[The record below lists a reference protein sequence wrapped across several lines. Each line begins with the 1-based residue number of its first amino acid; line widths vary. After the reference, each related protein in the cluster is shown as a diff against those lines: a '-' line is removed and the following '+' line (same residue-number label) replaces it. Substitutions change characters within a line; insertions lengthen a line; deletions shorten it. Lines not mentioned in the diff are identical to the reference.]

1 MTNKVILTEAGII
14 IINDKYEVLQSH
26 RFEPNSEISL
36 YSQIKN
42 SNVSEDIKNFFDNSS
57 NELPDSLEVNDQS
70 LIDILNKIFPD
81 KNFIHQTIDSSN
93 LFPLFVQSGFFSSE
107 EEISKF
113 LQNFSIEYSKQQIRD
128 VSGKE
133 DLQII
138 EGINSLDEL
147 DKAVNILM
155 ARINEWYGLHFP

>member
-57 NELPDSLEVNDQS
+57 NELPDSLEVNDTFKY
-70 LIDILNKIFPD
+70 IEYGDNPKKGIKHNKINR
-81 KNFIHQTIDSSN
+81 KSN
-93 LFPLFVQSGFFSSE
+93 S
-107 EEISKF
+107 
-113 LQNFSIEYSKQQIRD
+113 
-128 VSGKE
+128 
-133 DLQII
+133 
-138 EGINSLDEL
+138 
-147 DKAVNILM
+147 
-155 ARINEWYGLHFP
+155 

>member
-81 KNFIHQTIDSSN
+81 KNFIHQMAIGLMKN
-93 LFPLFVQSGFFSSE
+93 KPP
-107 EEISKF
+107 
-113 LQNFSIEYSKQQIRD
+113 
-128 VSGKE
+128 
-133 DLQII
+133 
-138 EGINSLDEL
+138 EGMEL
-147 DKAVNILM
+147 KIYFYVK
-155 ARINEWYGLHFP
+155 